1 MAAQAGATDNL
12 FARPWN
18 LLEMSAVEAR
28 AARAHAADTAE
39 LPAEPVDAVEDIVI
53 PGPAGAI
60 PARVYRPK
68 GAALGDPR
76 PILLWLH
83 GGGMV
88 LGANYVQ
95 SDRPI
100 RRIANRVDCIVVAV
114 DFRLAPEDPYPAGID
129 DCKAALRWVF
139 DHAHEIGGDLGR
151 IAIEGDSG
159 GGLPCASCA
168 LFARD
173 EGIPLSHLLLIYPN
187 LDCSLESPSWDSH
200 AHTSLNRTSM
210 RWFLD
215 KYLPAGIDPFDPA
228 VSPGRTE
235 DLSGLPGATI
245 IIAGKD
251 PLLGEARDF
260 GERLAA
266 TGADVDIRSWD
277 EMPHGFY
284 VMTAV
289 YPEAMEATEHA
300 AARLRQAFRR

>member
-1 MAAQAGATDNL
+1 MATQAGADENL

-18 LLEMSAVEAR
+18 LLEMTAVEAR
-28 AARAHAADTAE
+28 AARAHAADSAE
-39 LPAEPVDAVEDIVI
+39 LPAEEVGSVEDITI
-53 PGPAGAI
+53 PGPAGPI
-60 PARVYRPK
+60 PARIYRSK
-68 GAALGDPR
+68 GTSLGDPR

-100 RRIANRVDCIVVAV
+100 RRIVSRVDCLAVAV

-129 DCKAALRWVF
+129 DCTAALRWVV
-139 DHAHEIGGDLGR
+139 DHGREIGGDPSR

-159 GGLPCASCA
+159 GGLPAASCA

-173 EGIPLSHLLLIYPN
+173 HGIALSHLLLIYPN
-187 LDCSLESPSWDSH
+187 LDCSMASPTWDSH

-215 KYLPAGIDPFDPA
+215 KYLLEGVDPLDPA
-228 VSPGRTE
+228 VSPGRAA
-235 DLSGLPGATI
+235 DLSGLPSTTI

-266 TGADVDIRSWD
+266 TGADVDIREWD

-284 VMTAV
+284 VMSAL
-289 YPEAMEATEHA
+289 YPEAMAATEHA
-300 AARLRQAFRR
+300 AARLRHAFRR